1 MLKLSLYFVRL
12 LCLMRKPAGWFDV
25 VWWRVFSSLAE
36 PPCFSWEMT
45 ERSMDKERVERKG
58 VYPISTEKALL
69 KRWLEWS
76 GSFVVVVV
84 SSLFLCCLSWLFAT
98 KTQSNASS
106 PAIFHSPSQINSHNR
121 TQLLRVFVLLK
132 CVLRT
137 FRVVHSIIF
146 CKQQPI
152 DITHKGAGSTKM
164 SIIDST
170 VSELKVSKDISNVD
184 SDSESDSSST
194 PLSIRKKQVAVVDDT
209 EEPIEAVPEVDYETQ
224 RKRNILENQKLMLEL
239 GLNPMSVH
247 RSFPVPE
254 SSSRDNETDEYIP
267 RRSSGIAHMARQQ
280 KRRIVPVQPVATRS
294 SKRIRGEP
302 AKVYQVDIDALESG
316 ARGVISDDSEDDEDG
331 EYGKR
336 PSKVGTEPPP
346 QPGTYA
352 RVMWKGRKQTNGF
365 TILTDIPDAG
375 CPMTL
380 GKESAEQT
388 DFVNLHSL
396 VSFVLNVP

>member
-1 MLKLSLYFVRL
+1 
-12 LCLMRKPAGWFDV
+12 
-25 VWWRVFSSLAE
+25 
-36 PPCFSWEMT
+36 
-45 ERSMDKERVERKG
+45 
-58 VYPISTEKALL
+58 
-69 KRWLEWS
+69 
-76 GSFVVVVV
+76 
-84 SSLFLCCLSWLFAT
+84 
-98 KTQSNASS
+98 
-106 PAIFHSPSQINSHNR
+106 
-121 TQLLRVFVLLK
+121 
-132 CVLRT
+132 
-137 FRVVHSIIF
+137 
-146 CKQQPI
+146 
-152 DITHKGAGSTKM
+152 M

-170 VSELKVSKDISNVD
+170 VSELKVAKDISNAD

-194 PLSIRKKQVAVVDDT
+194 PLSIRKKQGAVANDI
-209 EEPIEAVPEVDYETQ
+209 EEPLEPVPEVDYETQ

-247 RSFPVPE
+247 RSFPAPE
-254 SSSRDNETDEYIP
+254 SSLPRDNDTEEYIP
-267 RRSSGIAHMARQQ
+267 RRSSGIAHMARHQ
-280 KRRIVPVQPVATRS
+280 KRRIVPVQPIATRS

-316 ARGVISDDSEDDEDG
+316 VRGMISDDSEDDEDG

-380 GKESAEQT
+380 GSISTTIWELGKIYTGKENRLKYWSGKGSNFRHPYPIGFRAEKFHFRERYTMHIKEGPQGPIFIVESETGKVFEGASPTHPWTQACLASYSKGTRISGPLFFGFSDPITQKMIEDLEGYQT
-388 DFVNLHSL
+388 YEAVVAEMEAEERARAL
-396 VSFVLNVP
+396 VEVESELGGYNDKGDTTEDHKVKEEP

>member
-1 MLKLSLYFVRL
+1 
-12 LCLMRKPAGWFDV
+12 
-25 VWWRVFSSLAE
+25 
-36 PPCFSWEMT
+36 
-45 ERSMDKERVERKG
+45 
-58 VYPISTEKALL
+58 
-69 KRWLEWS
+69 
-76 GSFVVVVV
+76 
-84 SSLFLCCLSWLFAT
+84 
-98 KTQSNASS
+98 
-106 PAIFHSPSQINSHNR
+106 
-121 TQLLRVFVLLK
+121 
-132 CVLRT
+132 
-137 FRVVHSIIF
+137 
-146 CKQQPI
+146 
-152 DITHKGAGSTKM
+152 M

-194 PLSIRKKQVAVVDDT
+194 LLSIRKKLVVVDDT

-254 SSSRDNETDEYIP
+254 SSLSRDNETDEYIP

-302 AKVYQVDIDALESG
+302 AKVYQVDIEALESG
-316 ARGVISDDSEDDEDG
+316 ARGVISDDSEDDEGG

-336 PSKVGTEPPP
+336 PSKVGTEPPS

-380 GKESAEQT
+380 GSISTTIWELGNIYTGKENRLKYWSGKGSNFRHPYPVGFRAEKFHFRERYTMHIKEGPQGPIFIVESEAGKVFEGASPT
-388 DFVNLHSL
+388 HPWTQACLASYSKGTRISGPLFFGFSDPITQKMIEDLEGYQKYEDAVAEVEAEERALAL
-396 VSFVLNVP
+396 VEVQSELNGGHGGKDDTTVDSKATEES

>member
-1 MLKLSLYFVRL
+1 
-12 LCLMRKPAGWFDV
+12 
-25 VWWRVFSSLAE
+25 
-36 PPCFSWEMT
+36 
-45 ERSMDKERVERKG
+45 
-58 VYPISTEKALL
+58 
-69 KRWLEWS
+69 
-76 GSFVVVVV
+76 
-84 SSLFLCCLSWLFAT
+84 
-98 KTQSNASS
+98 
-106 PAIFHSPSQINSHNR
+106 
-121 TQLLRVFVLLK
+121 
-132 CVLRT
+132 
-137 FRVVHSIIF
+137 
-146 CKQQPI
+146 
-152 DITHKGAGSTKM
+152 M

-209 EEPIEAVPEVDYETQ
+209 EELIEAVPEVDYETQ

-316 ARGVISDDSEDDEDG
+316 ARGVISDDSEDEDG

-380 GKESAEQT
+380 GSISTTIWELGNIYTGKENRLKYWSGKGSNFRHPYPVGFRAEKFHFRERYTMHIKEGPQGPIFIVESEAGKVFEGASPT
-388 DFVNLHSL
+388 HPWTQACLASYSKGTRISGPLFFGFSDPITQKMIEDLEGYQKYEDVVAEVEAEERALALVEVESELNGGHSGKDDTA
-396 VSFVLNVP
+396 VDPKGTEES

>member
-1 MLKLSLYFVRL
+1 
-12 LCLMRKPAGWFDV
+12 
-25 VWWRVFSSLAE
+25 
-36 PPCFSWEMT
+36 
-45 ERSMDKERVERKG
+45 
-58 VYPISTEKALL
+58 
-69 KRWLEWS
+69 
-76 GSFVVVVV
+76 
-84 SSLFLCCLSWLFAT
+84 
-98 KTQSNASS
+98 
-106 PAIFHSPSQINSHNR
+106 
-121 TQLLRVFVLLK
+121 
-132 CVLRT
+132 
-137 FRVVHSIIF
+137 
-146 CKQQPI
+146 
-152 DITHKGAGSTKM
+152 M

-194 PLSIRKKQVAVVDDT
+194 PLSIRKKQGVVVEDT

-254 SSSRDNETDEYIP
+254 TSSSRDNDTEEYIP

-331 EYGKR
+331 EYGRR
-336 PSKVGTEPPP
+336 PSKIGTEPPL

-375 CPMTL
+375 CPITL
-380 GKESAEQT
+380 GSISTTIWELGKIYTGKENRLKYWSGKGSNFRHPYPVGFRAEKFHFRERYTMHIKEGPQGPIFIVESDSGKVFEGASPTHPWTQACLASYSKGTRISGPLFFGFSDPIAQKMIEELEGYKTYEDVVTEVEAEERAQALVEVESELGSHSGQSDTTVDHKAT
-388 DFVNLHSL
+388 DES
-396 VSFVLNVP
+396 